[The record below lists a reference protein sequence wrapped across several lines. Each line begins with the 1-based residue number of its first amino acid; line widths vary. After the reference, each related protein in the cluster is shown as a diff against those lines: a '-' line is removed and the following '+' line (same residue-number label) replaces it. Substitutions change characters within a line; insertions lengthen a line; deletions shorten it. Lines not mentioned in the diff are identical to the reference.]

1 VSRELSNPWGID
13 NETVRRFE
21 NLRGLRF
28 FVVSAEWWSDR
39 VLQQL
44 FGETRR
50 ISESAG
56 ADTGGRA
63 QEEASKHS
71 SVFGFPGGCRVSAA
85 PLLPHVWAYALP
97 KRQTASKPAVTIGLL
112 AFYRKRTEA
121 LLRQYLQ
128 ASMQMGRTPSI
139 LGNCMF
145 RGKVSSY
152 RMQSFE
158 DMVIFVFDID
168 KCLKK
173 LDRFSQELVAKI
185 ALQEYSHGETAELTG
200 QSIRSIGRKYS
211 EAVDTL
217 TEILLDY
224 KLLDLD

>member
-1 VSRELSNPWGID
+1 L
-13 NETVRRFE
+13 
-21 NLRGLRF
+21 
-28 FVVSAEWWSDR
+28 
-39 VLQQL
+39 
-44 FGETRR
+44 
-50 ISESAG
+50 
-56 ADTGGRA
+56 
-63 QEEASKHS
+63 
-71 SVFGFPGGCRVSAA
+71 SAA

-97 KRQTASKPAVTIGLL
+97 KRQATSVPAVPIGLL

-152 RMQSFE
+152 RMHSFE
-158 DMVIFVFDID
+158 DMVIFVFDIE
-168 KCLKK
+168 KCVKK
-173 LDRFSQELVAKI
+173 LDRFSQDIVAKI

-200 QSIRSIGRKYS
+200 QSIRTIGRKYCD
-211 EAVDTL
+211 AIDAL
-217 TEILLDY
+217 TTILLEY